1 MKKTN
6 RMLKQIATVAT
17 VTTLLAGCASTQT
30 SSIVTSTTEPETTEV
45 TEVKDTSAPA
55 ISLSKESVDATAG
68 TKLSELEL
76 SDNIKS
82 VKDDTDGS
90 LKLVEEL
97 EDGKA
102 GYVVDL
108 SNVKNEDGKLVKG
121 TYNIK
126 VTAQDSAGNET
137 TETFE
142 LKVAAKETA
151 STTTNK
157 NSTKKSTTTKKNTD
171 TSKKSTTSSKSSA
184 SATKKSTTS
193 NKNTASTSKKDTTSN
208 KSNTTTNKSNNGSSS
223 NSGNSGTT
231 AQTHTHNWVY
241 HEPTYKTVH
250 HDATGH
256 YETQVVQD
264 AYTKTETYETTESQ
278 SVYKC
283 FGSGVICYT
292 VEELNEQIAT
302 LTCGRNGVVYIDVP
316 VTKTREVTVP
326 AVTQQVWVQDTAEY
340 DEQVVATAGYYS
352 CSCGAT
358 K

>member
-30 SSIVTSTTEPETTEV
+30 SSIATSTTEPETTEV
-45 TEVKDTSAPA
+45 TEVKDTSAPV
-55 ISLSKESVDATAG
+55 ISLSKGSVGATAG

-90 LKLVEEL
+90 LKLVEKL

-102 GYVVDL
+102 GYVIDL

-121 TYNIK
+121 TYSIK

-142 LKVAAKETA
+142 LKVATKETA
-151 STTTNK
+151 NTTTNK

-171 TSKKSTTSSKSSA
+171 TSKKSTTSSKNSA
-184 SATKKSTTS
+184 NTTKKSTTS

-208 KSNTTTNKSNNGSSS
+208 KSNTTTNKSNNSSS
-223 NSGNSGTT
+223 NSGTA
-231 AQTHTHNWVY
+231 AQTHTHSWVAQTKNVHHDAVY
-241 HEPTYKTVH
+241 NTVH

-256 YETQVVQD
+256 YETQ
-264 AYTKTETYETTESQ
+264 TETYETTETHKYYQ
-278 SVYKC
+278 C

-292 VEELNEQIAT
+292 IEELEAQIASM
-302 LTCGRNGVVYIDVP
+302 TCGRHGTVPVEVP
-316 VTKTREVTVP
+316 VTKTREV
-326 AVTQQVWVQDTAEY
+326 QVWVQDSGAY
-340 DEQVVATAGYYS
+340 DEQVLVTAAYDETVTTGYK
-352 CSCGAT
+352 CSTCGAT